1 MDAAGGGGGGGGG
14 FANYAEIAAH
24 FNNLTLAVLSAQ
36 DRIDSI
42 VPYLISL
49 LPVPFVPAPDADD
62 SSNSDDDHFSLTS
75 SDSEDDVADDR
86 PAAVPAAQDDDG
98 QDHISR
104 LPDDLLSNIISRLP
118 TNEAARTMV
127 LSTRWR
133 GVWAATPLLVDDAH
147 LRAADGLCELR
158 SVSRCVAAH
167 PGPVLAARVTRLS
180 FYQHE
185 YALQQ
190 LIANLAARNIQDLIL
205 FNRPWPL
212 DLPLPD
218 DILSCA
224 SLTRLYIGLWR
235 WRFPDTTANSPA
247 FPNLQEL
254 GLFHSIIEDREVDA
268 LLAHCPK
275 LKILSF
281 AMAYNFPSCLR
292 IRSRS
297 LRIVVEWLCSF
308 DEVIVE
314 DAPCL
319 ERLFFESFS
328 DRRPVKIVHA
338 PRLEV
343 LGFLDLQL
351 HALEIGGIVIR
362 AGMNVRASAMLPS
375 LKILAVKVRFSHA
388 TEAKMLHTLLRCFP
402 RLQTLHVMFQSIGS
416 RSPDSVDRADFW
428 QPMGTCDCLESHLE
442 TLVLHGFQGLE
453 CEQLFVSYIL
463 EKGKVLKTLSVVC
476 VDSEDVGVEEG
487 PVSDSADESNVSSGG
502 RSNSDD
508 VVMEG
513 GLMSGSVDEGDI
525 SSGGSSS
532 SDGVV
537 MEGGPMSG
545 SIGEG
550 NAPSGGS
557 SGNDMI
563 YFCPAA
569 SRWSFQNAIDL
580 SVEDP
585 FCVLL
590 RQARITYVAVE

>member
-1 MDAAGGGGGGGGG
+1 MDAAAGEGGGGE

-24 FNNLTLAVLSAQ
+24 FNNLALAVLSAQ

-49 LPVPFVPAPDADD
+49 LPPPFVPAPDADD
-62 SSNSDDDHFSLTS
+62 SSDSDDDHFSLTS
-75 SDSEDDVADDR
+75 SEDEAADR

-98 QDHISR
+98 RDHISR

-133 GVWAATPLLVDDAH
+133 GVWAATPLLLDDAH

-158 SVSRCVAAH
+158 AVRAVSRCVAAH
-167 PGPVLAARVTRLS
+167 PGPVVAARVTRLS
-180 FYQHE
+180 FHQQE
-185 YALQQ
+185 YALQR
-190 LIANLAARNIQDLIL
+190 LVANLAARNIQDLIL

-212 DLPLPD
+212 DLPLPG

-254 GLFHSIIEDREVDA
+254 GLFHTIIKDKEVDA
-268 LLAHCPK
+268 LLVHCPK

-281 AMAYNFPSCLR
+281 AMAYSFPSCLR

-319 ERLFFESFS
+319 ERLFFESFA

-351 HALEIGGIVIR
+351 HALEIGGIVIM

-428 QPMGTCDCLESHLE
+428 QSLGTCDCLESHLE

-453 CEQLFVSYIL
+453 CEQLFVCYIL
-463 EKGKVLKTLSVVC
+463 EKGKVLKTLSYVC

-487 PVSDSADESNVSSGG
+487 PVSGSADESNVSSGG
-502 RSNSDD
+502 RSSGED

-513 GLMSGSVDEGDI
+513 GLMSGSLDEGDI

-532 SDGVV
+532 SDDVV
-537 MEGGPMSG
+537 MEGGLMSG

-563 YFCPAA
+563 YVCPAA
-569 SRWSFQNAIDL
+569 SCWSFQNAIDL

-585 FCVLL
+585 FCVML
-590 RQARITYVAVE
+590 RQARITYVGAE

>member
-1 MDAAGGGGGGGGG
+1 
-14 FANYAEIAAH
+14 
-24 FNNLTLAVLSAQ
+24 
-36 DRIDSI
+36 
-42 VPYLISL
+42 
-49 LPVPFVPAPDADD
+49 
-62 SSNSDDDHFSLTS
+62 
-75 SDSEDDVADDR
+75 
-86 PAAVPAAQDDDG
+86 
-98 QDHISR
+98 
-104 LPDDLLSNIISRLP
+104 
-118 TNEAARTMV
+118 MV

-133 GVWAATPLLVDDAH
+133 CVWAATPLLVDDAH
-147 LRAADGLCELR
+147 LRAADGLCEFR
-158 SVSRCVAAH
+158 AVRAVSRRVAAH
-167 PGPVLAARVTRLS
+167 PGPVVAARVTRLS
-180 FYQHE
+180 FDQQE

-254 GLFHSIIEDREVDA
+254 GLFHTIIKDTEVDA

-281 AMAYNFPSCLR
+281 AMAYSFPSCLR

-319 ERLFFESFS
+319 ERLFFESFA
-328 DRRPVKIVHA
+328 DRSPVKIVHA

-351 HALEIGGIVIR
+351 HVLEIGGIVIR

-388 TEAKMLHTLLRCFP
+388 AEAKMLHTLLRCFP

-428 QPMGTCDCLESHLE
+428 QSMGTCDCLESHLE

-463 EKGKVLKTLSVVC
+463 EKGKVLKTLSVVY

-487 PVSDSADESNVSSGG
+487 PISGSVDESNVSSGG
-502 RSNSDD
+502 RSSSDD

-513 GLMSGSVDEGDI
+513 GMMSGSVDEGDI

-532 SDGVV
+532 SDDVV

-550 NAPSGGS
+550 SAPSGGS

-563 YFCPAA
+563 YFCPSA
-569 SRWSFQNAIDL
+569 SCWSFQNAIDL

-590 RQARITYVAVE
+590 RQARITSAVAARDGVRISVFDDGAYDGRILTLL